1 MPSKL
6 KTKVKSS
13 EQSGQS
19 PTAAAY
25 LSLERLINIEASSEG
40 ELADYVERRLPT
52 RSLSR
57 LLKNGLQES
66 SLYDLV
72 IPRRTLEHRVEKKE
86 LLTTDESDK
95 AVRIARVIGLA
106 EYVFKSKVMAWA
118 WLEDL
123 GQFNGKSPLLKA
135 ATAAGARQVEERL
148 YQIYY
153 GIFG

>member
-1 MPSKL
+1 MPKL
-6 KTKVKSS
+6 RARAKSR

-25 LSLERLINIEASSEG
+25 LSLERLINVEASSEG

-52 RSLSR
+52 RSLSY
-57 LLKNGLQES
+57 LVKNGLQEG

-72 IPRRTLEHRVEKKE
+72 IPRRTLEHRVQKKE

-95 AVRIARVIGLA
+95 AVRVARVIGLA
-106 EYVFKSKVMAWA
+106 EYVFKNRVKAWT
-118 WLEDL
+118 WLEDP
-123 GQFNGKSPLLKA
+123 GQFNGKSPLRKA